1 MPTTPPFS
9 PSTHDLS
16 TLRLQ
21 PLAEIPLAAPTPI
34 SARRAAP
41 IILQPLRQPLRKG
54 KNGVHYFTAAT
65 PPIETSVLSMSSP
78 SARSRRMAAAA
89 AAAAAASAAAADYS
103 PPVSPHLQNYAP
115 SFPGRS
121 HPGSPYVPPG
131 SVPSSPIHASDL
143 QNLIPSSVRGAG
155 YNPFQHTRSTSE
167 LVVEE

>member
-1 MPTTPPFS
+1 MSMTPPFS
-9 PSTHDLS
+9 PSTYDLS

-41 IILQPLRQPLRKG
+41 IILQPMRGG
-54 KNGVHYFTAAT
+54 KPGVHYFTAAT
-65 PPIETSVLSMSSP
+65 PPVEMPSSILSVSP
-78 SARSRRMAAAA
+78 SDARSRRV
-89 AAAAAASAAAADYS
+89 AAAADYS

-131 SVPSSPIHASDL
+131 SVPSSPIHASDP
-143 QNLIPSSVRGAG
+143 QNLIPFAVRGAG
-155 YNPFQHTRSTSE
+155 YNPFQHARSASE
-167 LVVEE
+167 LDQ

>member
-1 MPTTPPFS
+1 MTPFS

-16 TLRLQ
+16 TIRLQ
-21 PLAEIPLAAPTPI
+21 SLAEIPLAAPTPI

-41 IILQPLRQPLRKG
+41 IILQPVRQPMRKG

-65 PPIETSVLSMSSP
+65 PPIETSVLSTSAP

-89 AAAAAASAAAADYS
+89 AASAAAAADYS
-103 PPVSPHLQNYAP
+103 PPVSPHLHNYAP

-131 SVPSSPIHASDL
+131 SVPSSPIHASDP

-167 LVVEE
+167 LVEE

>member
-1 MPTTPPFS
+1 MTPFS

-41 IILQPLRQPLRKG
+41 IILQPLRQPMRKG

-65 PPIETSVLSMSSP
+65 PPIETSVLSMSPP

-89 AAAAAASAAAADYS
+89 AAASAAAAADYS
-103 PPVSPHLQNYAP
+103 PPVSPHLHNYAP

-131 SVPSSPIHASDL
+131 SVPSSPIHASDP

-167 LVVEE
+167 LVEE